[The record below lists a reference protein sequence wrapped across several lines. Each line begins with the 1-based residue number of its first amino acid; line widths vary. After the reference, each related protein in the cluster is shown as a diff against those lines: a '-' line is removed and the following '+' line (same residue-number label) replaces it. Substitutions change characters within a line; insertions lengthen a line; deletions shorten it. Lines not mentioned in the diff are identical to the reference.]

1 MKNQRRNK
9 IIRIGL
15 GSYLLFLAVR
25 SSIIYQ
31 DFLTGISLLVL
42 SISVLNYIGYDAE

>member
-1 MKNQRRNK
+1 MKNRSRNQ

-15 GSYLLFLAVR
+15 GTYLLFLALR

-31 DFLTGISLLVL
+31 DFLTGISLLIL
-42 SISVLNYIGYDAE
+42 SVSVLNYIRYDDE